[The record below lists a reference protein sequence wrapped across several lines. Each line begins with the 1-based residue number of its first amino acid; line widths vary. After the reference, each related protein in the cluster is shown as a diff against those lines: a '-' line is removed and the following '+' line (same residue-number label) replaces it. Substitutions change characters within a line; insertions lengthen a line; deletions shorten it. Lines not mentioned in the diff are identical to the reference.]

1 MRCSDVFPAPTA
13 LVDYERQECRDTDQ
27 RTFVSAGEEFDEAAV
42 QGRIGANIRLRRQ
55 KVGLSQGALAERA
68 GIHRT
73 FLNQLENGHRGCTV
87 TVLARLAREL
97 DTSTSVLVLDID

>member
-1 MRCSDVFPAPTA
+1 MRCSDMPLEPTT
-13 LVDYERQECRDTDQ
+13 LVDYGRQGHGNTNQ
-27 RTFVSAGEEFDEAAV
+27 RTVVSAGEDFDEAAV
-42 QGRIGANIRLRRQ
+42 QGRIGANIRLRRE

>member
-1 MRCSDVFPAPTA
+1 MGATGD
-13 LVDYERQECRDTDQ
+13 
-27 RTFVSAGEEFDEAAV
+27 FDEAAV
-42 QGRIGANIRLRRQ
+42 QARIGANIRLRRE

-73 FLNQLENGHRGCTV
+73 FLSQLENGHRGCTV

-97 DTSTSVLVLDID
+97 NTSASVLALDID